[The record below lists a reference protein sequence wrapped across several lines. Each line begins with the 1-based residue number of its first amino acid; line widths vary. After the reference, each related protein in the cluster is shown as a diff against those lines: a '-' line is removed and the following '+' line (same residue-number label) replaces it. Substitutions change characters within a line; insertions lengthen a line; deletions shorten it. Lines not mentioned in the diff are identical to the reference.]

1 MTVAQLI
8 FLLIAGLIA
17 FAMLRP
23 LLFGGPRITAL
34 QAAAEI
40 EAGRAVLVDVRTPDE
55 WRGGVAG
62 PAALLPLG
70 DLRGARRQWAPFL
83 AEHKDKT
90 LILYCASGMRSGV
103 AAGVLK
109 KEGYRVANLG
119 AFTRWGQAGLPVK

>member
-1 MTVAQLI
+1 MTVANLLF
-8 FLLIAGLIA
+8 FLVAGLIA
-17 FAMLRP
+17 FVILRP

-40 EAGRAVLVDVRTPDE
+40 EAGRAVLIDVRSPDE
-55 WRGGVAG
+55 WRSGVAG

-70 DLRGARRQWAPFL
+70 DLQGQRRQWAPFL

-103 AAGVLK
+103 AAGLLK

>member
-1 MTVAQLI
+1 
-8 FLLIAGLIA
+8 
-17 FAMLRP
+17 MLRP

-40 EAGRAVLVDVRTPDE
+40 EAGRAVLIDVRSPDE

-70 DLRGARRQWAPFL
+70 DLRGTRREWAPFL

-103 AAGVLK
+103 AASLLR

>member
-40 EAGRAVLVDVRTPDE
+40 EAGRAVLIDVRSPDE

-103 AAGVLK
+103 AASLLR

-119 AFTRWGQAGLPVK
+119 DFTRWREAGLPVK

>member
-1 MTVAQLI
+1 MTVANLI
-8 FLLIAGLIA
+8 FLLVAGLIA
-17 FAMLRP
+17 FVMLRP

-40 EAGRAVLVDVRTPDE
+40 EASRAVLIDVRSPDE
-55 WRGGVAG
+55 WRSGVAG

-70 DLRGARRQWAPFL
+70 DLQGQRRQWAPFL

-103 AAGVLK
+103 AAGLLK

>member
-1 MTVAQLI
+1 MTVANLI
-8 FLLIAGLIA
+8 FLLVAGLIA
-17 FAMLRP
+17 FVMLRP

-40 EAGRAVLVDVRTPDE
+40 EASRAVLIDVRSPDE
-55 WRGGVAG
+55 WRSGVAG

-70 DLRGARRQWAPFL
+70 DLQGQRRQWAPFL

>member
-70 DLRGARRQWAPFL
+70 DLQGQRRQWAPFL

-103 AAGVLK
+103 AAGLLK

>member
-8 FLLIAGLIA
+8 FLLIAGLVA
-17 FAMLRP
+17 LVMLRP

-40 EAGRAVLVDVRTPDE
+40 EAGRAVLIDVRSPDE

-103 AAGVLK
+103 AASLLR